1 VFSVVSDTVADDAVA
16 SEVGHA
22 VEAVGAVGADEAAA
36 VGVVAVADVVSSGR
50 GVCAL
55 KALLGTNDPFEAVE
69 TFGVCGLV
77 STDMERLSTRKIAPF
92 TGVCL
97 VIRRNRS
104 IDLTDRTPSLV
115 IPSKRRLIP
124 RFLQR
129 FA

>member
-1 VFSVVSDTVADDAVA
+1 VFSVVSDTVVDADDAVS

-22 VEAVGAVGADEAAA
+22 VEADEAAA

-55 KALLGTNDPFEAVE
+55 KALLGTNDPFEAIE